1 MSLMARNKP
10 SNQWH
15 IFTVEGLTP
24 RWFPT
29 VSPISENKFVVM
41 GGWQNPAC
49 LSDAVIVNTLA
60 LTGYKVVSHSSLQ
73 FKCDSSS
80 SSTMVTP
87 QHVFSLVH
95 DENLHSYMIKFD
107 IRTNTISIAKDL
119 EDNDELSDG
128 EDYDSE
134 NSNISV

>member
-1 MSLMARNKP
+1 
-10 SNQWH
+10 
-15 IFTVEGLTP
+15 
-24 RWFPT
+24 
-29 VSPISENKFVVM
+29 
-41 GGWQNPAC
+41 
-49 LSDAVIVNTLA
+49 
-60 LTGYKVVSHSSLQ
+60 
-73 FKCDSSS
+73 
-80 SSTMVTP
+80 MVTP

-134 NSNISV
+134 IENSNISV